1 MTPPQTDRDDPTLED
16 AGLRDFLPL
25 RSGLQIADYHAL
37 LMDDFQR
44 IILDSLPEQLC
55 RAAGAAAVLFSADT
69 ADAGQS
75 ATFAGCSP
83 EGLRFSGGALPLRA
97 HPGKHLVF
105 LEVPEGMYSFFTDF
119 RAQRGEHLLFSPPPI
134 LYQRPTRLAK
144 RMRLQGPLILL
155 RKNGQQHAGMLH
167 DFSLTGASFFTGTDT
182 LALGEALLIDFD
194 VMECGRCE
202 TVVTVL
208 RKEARDARLKHLVA
222 VRLLLTKAQRKKVE
236 YLFLCHKYPQLRNH
250 PPAPET

>member
-1 MTPPQTDRDDPTLED
+1 MTRPQTDRDDPTLED
-16 AGLRDFLPL
+16 ASLRDFLPL

-44 IILDSLPEQLC
+44 IILESLPEQLC
-55 RAAGAAAVLFSADT
+55 AAAPAAAVLFSADT
-69 ADAGQS
+69 TDAGQS
-75 ATFAGCSP
+75 AVFVGCSP
-83 EGLRFSGGALPLRA
+83 EGIRFSGGTLPLQA
-97 HPGKHLVF
+97 HPGKHLIF

-144 RMRLQGPLILL
+144 RMRMQGPLTLL
-155 RKNGQQHAGMLH
+155 RKNGHRHAGMLH
-167 DFSLTGASFFTGTDT
+167 DFSLTGASFFTDTDT
-182 LALGEALLIDFD
+182 LALGEAILIDFN
-194 VMECGRCE
+194 VVECGRCE

-222 VRLLLTKAQRKKVE
+222 VKLLLTQAQRKKLE
-236 YLFLCHKYPQLRNH
+236 YLFLCHKYPQLRH
-250 PPAPET
+250 GPPLPEE